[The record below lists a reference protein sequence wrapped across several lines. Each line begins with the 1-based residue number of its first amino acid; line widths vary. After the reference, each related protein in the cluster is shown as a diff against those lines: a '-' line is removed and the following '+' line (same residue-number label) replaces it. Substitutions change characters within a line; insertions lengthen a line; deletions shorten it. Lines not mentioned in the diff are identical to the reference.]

1 MVPATMW
8 SSWVG
13 AGPVGWSMDP
23 GLTASAEGS
32 PRPADGV
39 RSGHEGWEA
48 YQHRVVC
55 AHVLESPR
63 PEIRARGEDPSREEK
78 FFTEAQLTECSESEE
93 KIRTQR
99 FARKGLHEVWKDCRR
114 KEVSVKE
121 RFLGGYGSWRAE
133 DWYKGLALACV
144 SSLFSTL
151 SDGLRESCVSVTK
164 LIFVS
169 RLFSLVSFLAL
180 VHALSLAL
188 VRNGESSID
197 TYLQ

>member
-1 MVPATMW
+1 V
-8 SSWVG
+8 S
-13 AGPVGWSMDP
+13 PVDP
-23 GLTASAEGS
+23 GLTASTEGS
-32 PRPADGV
+32 PRPADQW
-39 RSGHEGWEA
+39 SGHEGWEA
-48 YQHRVVC
+48 YQHKVVC
-55 AHVLESPR
+55 T
-63 PEIRARGEDPSREEK
+63 EISEKSCACSRKSAFRDKGAATRILRGRKSFHQGSVHGIARNLVKD
-78 FFTEAQLTECSESEE
+78 
-93 KIRTQR
+93 
-99 FARKGLHEVWKDCRR
+99 LHGGWKDCRG

-133 DWYKGLALACV
+133 DWYKGLAPACCIF
-144 SSLFSTL
+144 SLFSTL

-169 RLFSLVSFLAL
+169 RLFSLVSSLAL